1 MPNPVTAG
9 LRAAA
14 LSAVIGGLL
23 PAAMPVLA
31 QPPEGEDFLAVPETP
46 SGPYP
51 GESVGAPE
59 VTIIE
64 TDTQIITEY
73 RVRGRLY
80 LVEIQP
86 VAGPPYF
93 LLDTDGDG
101 ILDVQQQGSP
111 DLAVPQ
117 WRLFSW

>member
-1 MPNPVTAG
+1 MPNPLTAG

-14 LSAVIGGLL
+14 LSAAIGGLL
-23 PAAMPVLA
+23 PATLPVFA
-31 QPPEGEDFLAVPETP
+31 QPPAGEDFLAVPAAP
-46 SGPYP
+46 AAPYA
-51 GESVGAPE
+51 GDSVGAPE

-64 TDTQIITEY
+64 TDTEIITEY

-93 LLDTDGDG
+93 LLDTNGDG